1 MSPELSG
8 RQSGGLNSCP
18 IMKAFNLAG
27 LVLALAANV
36 YLAGRIGAQAGQYL
50 GYQQEAAALRAEVA
64 RLEALY
70 QAKLRQRDYYRSDAY
85 LEQAAR
91 ETLGLVGPGEKLIV
105 IPADDRPQ
113 SQAAPARAASAQSQP
128 GSGLLERLA
137 ALVVGR

>member
-1 MSPELSG
+1 
-8 RQSGGLNSCP
+8 
-18 IMKAFNLAG
+18 MKAFNLAG

-36 YLAGRIGAQAGQYL
+36 YLAGRIGAQASQYL
-50 GYQQEAAALRAEVA
+50 RYEQEAAVLRAEVA

-105 IPADDRPQ
+105 IPADNRPQ
-113 SQAAPARAASAQSQP
+113 SQAAPTRAASTQSQS